1 MKINWTV
8 RIKNKNFW
16 ITVIPAMLLFIQV
29 VAGVFGIS
37 LDLGDLGN
45 KLLAVVNAAFAVLSI
60 LGIVTDPTTAGI
72 SDSELAMTYDKPK
85 EKGGDSTNEGE

>member
-1 MKINWTV
+1 MKINWKV

-16 ITVIPAMLLFIQV
+16 ITVIPAMLLLVQV
-29 VAGVFGIS
+29 VAAVFGYT

-60 LGIVTDPTTAGI
+60 LGIVTDPTTKGI
-72 SDSELAMTYDKPK
+72 SDSDQAMTYNTPK
-85 EKGGDSTNEGE
+85 AKGGDSTVEGK

>member
-72 SDSELAMTYDKPK
+72 SDSELAMTYETPK
-85 EKGGDSTNEGE
+85 KKE